1 MNRDEQ
7 LVLTV
12 LSNIGRHLVSV
23 IYCLGDISII
33 SRNQEM
39 SVCVVA
45 ACAADNVN
53 KLLVDLIG
61 HLI

>member
-1 MNRDEQ
+1 MNRNKQ
-7 LVLTV
+7 LILAV
-12 LSNIGRHLVSV
+12 LSDIGRHLISV

-33 SRNQEM
+33 TRDQKM
-39 SVCVVA
+39 PVCVVA